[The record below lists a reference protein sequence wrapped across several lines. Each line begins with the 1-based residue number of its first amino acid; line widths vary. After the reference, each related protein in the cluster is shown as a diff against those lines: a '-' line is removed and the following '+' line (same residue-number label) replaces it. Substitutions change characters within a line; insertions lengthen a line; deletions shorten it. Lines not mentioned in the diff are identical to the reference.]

1 MTDNGSV
8 YVQKE
13 HAMGV
18 QLSELEPG
26 DEIVLQIS
34 SEDKKM
40 DMTAVIVKNIRSNIS
55 FISLK
60 DQHSQKLNFENV
72 RVAVEY
78 CQEEKKPIRW
88 KAAQVTAYGSGYVLQ
103 VQGEGMPYNRR
114 ESFRVGVSKPARMRR
129 DGARDSKVMVRDI
142 SATGFAISDQ
152 KKELL
157 LNNGDELTILL
168 EDLGYELTIRGRV
181 VRKEEN
187 EQMLIYGLTILNI
200 PANLD
205 EYLAVKQRRNRSS

>member
-8 YVQKE
+8 YAQKE

-181 VRKEEN
+181 VRMEEN

>member
-1 MTDNGSV
+1 
-8 YVQKE
+8 
-13 HAMGV
+13 MGV

>member
-8 YVQKE
+8 YAQKE

-26 DEIVLQIS
+26 DEIILQIS

-40 DMTAVIVKNIRSNIS
+40 DMEAVIVKSIRANIS

-60 DQHSQKLNFENV
+60 DQHSRKLNFDNV

-78 CQEEKKPIRW
+78 CPEEQKPVRW
-88 KAAQVTAYGSGYVLQ
+88 KTAQVTAYGEGYVLQ
-103 VQGEGMPYNRR
+103 VQGEGMVYNRR
-114 ESFRVGVSKPARMRR
+114 ESFRVGISKPARMRR
-129 DGARDSKVMVRDI
+129 DGSRDSQVMVRDI
-142 SATGFAISDQ
+142 SATGFSVSDQ
-152 KKELL
+152 KKELQ
-157 LNNGDELTILL
+157 LNNGDEITILL

-181 VRKEEN
+181 VRMEEN
-187 EQMLIYGLTILNI
+187 DQMRIYGLIIVNI
-200 PANLD
+200 PVALD

>member
-1 MTDNGSV
+1 
-8 YVQKE
+8 
-13 HAMGV
+13 MGV

-26 DEIVLQIS
+26 DEIILQIS
-34 SEDKKM
+34 MENKKM
-40 DMTAVIVKNIRSNIS
+40 DMAAVIVKNIRSNIS

-60 DQHSQKLNFENV
+60 DQHSKKLNFENV

-88 KAAQVTAYGSGYVLQ
+88 KTAQVTAYGEGYVLQ

-114 ESFRVGVSKPARMRR
+114 ESFRVGVSKAARMRR

-157 LNNGDELTILL
+157 LNKGDELTILL

-181 VRKEEN
+181 VRMEEN
-187 EQMLIYGLTILNI
+187 EQMLIYGLAILNI
-200 PANLD
+200 PADLD

>member
-1 MTDNGSV
+1 
-8 YVQKE
+8 
-13 HAMGV
+13 MGV

-26 DEIVLQIS
+26 DEIILQIS
-34 SEDKKM
+34 MENKKM
-40 DMTAVIVKNIRSNIS
+40 DMAAVIVKNIRSNIS

-60 DQHSQKLNFENV
+60 DQHSKKLNFENV

-88 KAAQVTAYGSGYVLQ
+88 KTAQVTAYGEGYVLQ

-157 LNNGDELTILL
+157 LNKGDELTILL

-181 VRKEEN
+181 VRMEEN

-200 PANLD
+200 PADLD